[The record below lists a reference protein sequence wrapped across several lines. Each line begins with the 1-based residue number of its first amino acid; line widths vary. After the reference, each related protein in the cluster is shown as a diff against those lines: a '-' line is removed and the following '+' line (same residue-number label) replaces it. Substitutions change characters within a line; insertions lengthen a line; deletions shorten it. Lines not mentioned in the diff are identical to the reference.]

1 MTILE
6 HLPLATRTTLGF
18 EARARYWAEV
28 RDSGELTELLRSDQA
43 RQGPV
48 LVMGGGSNLLF
59 TRDFDGLI
67 ISVAIRGVHVVKQ
80 DEEYVWVKAGAGEP
94 WDQLVEKCVRAGF
107 GGAENLSWIPGN
119 SGAAPVQN
127 IGAYGVELC
136 EILEALEAVQ
146 IGSGEK
152 TYFRNHECRF
162 AYRDSVFK
170 SRLADQYVITRIV
183 LRLRKSPV
191 LQLGYA
197 GLEEMLNEMGV
208 IQPSIRDVR
217 EAVIRIRSNKLPDPE
232 KIGNAGSFFKNPL
245 IDAAAL
251 KALHLK
257 FPDLPS
263 FPSGANNHKIPAAWL
278 IERCGWKGLRRGQ
291 VGVHDRQALVLV
303 HYGGGQGRELLALAR
318 EIQESVLST
327 FGIRLEEEV
336 RII

>member
-6 HLPLATRTTLGF
+6 HFPLAPRTTLRF
-18 EARARYWAEV
+18 DARARYWAEV
-28 RDSGELTELLRSDQA
+28 HDDDELTALLRSYQA
-43 RQGPV
+43 RNGPV

-59 TRDFDGLI
+59 TDDFDGLV
-67 ISVAIRGVHVVKQ
+67 ISMAIRGVHVVKQ

-94 WDQLVEKCVRAGF
+94 WDLLVDKCVRAGF

-119 SGAAPVQN
+119 AGAAPVQN

-136 EILEALEAVQ
+136 EILEALEAVH
-146 IGSGEK
+146 IGTGDK

-162 AYRDSVFK
+162 AYRDSIFK
-170 SRLADQYVITRIV
+170 TNLADQYVITRIV

-197 GLEEMLNEMGV
+197 GLEETLNKMGV
-208 IQPSIRDVR
+208 TQPGIRDVR
-217 EAVIRIRSNKLPDPE
+217 EAVIRIRSAKLPDPE

-245 IDAAAL
+245 IDTAAL
-251 KALHLK
+251 ETLRRQ
-257 FPDLPS
+257 FQDIPC
-263 FPSGANNHKIPAAWL
+263 FPSGANYHKIPAAWL

-303 HYGGGQGRELLALAR
+303 HYGGGQGRDLLALAR
-318 EIQESVLST
+318 DIQASVYNT
-327 FGIRLEEEV
+327 FGIRLDEEV